1 MFADSRGAAAALA
14 AAGTGQV
21 IEYEPPA
28 PEGPRGLKAWVQQ
41 HKAAR
46 PGTAALQKQV
56 HLGRVNVHACVGA
69 CLRVLGTSDCCN
81 HVVK

>member
-1 MFADSRGAAAALA
+1 VFEEPRGAAAALA
-14 AAGTGQV
+14 AAGSGQV
-21 IEYEPPA
+21 IEYEPPV

-56 HLGRVNVHACVGA
+56 QHGLAWATATACA
-69 CLRVLGTSDCCN
+69 P
-81 HVVK
+81 